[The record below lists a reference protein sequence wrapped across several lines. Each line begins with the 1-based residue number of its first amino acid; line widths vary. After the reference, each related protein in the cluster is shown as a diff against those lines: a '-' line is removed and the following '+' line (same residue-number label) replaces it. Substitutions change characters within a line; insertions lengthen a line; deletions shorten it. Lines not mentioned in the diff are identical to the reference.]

1 MFKTCCLV
9 SQNANF
15 SYMVR
20 KKEYKKVVAQQNCVF
35 EQRLKDKPL
44 KEIQLN
50 KKESLNQLTALTVA
64 PLTSALD
71 NHF

>member
-1 MFKTCCLV
+1 
-9 SQNANF
+9 
-15 SYMVR
+15 MVR